1 MTEYSIAGEKITIS
15 TELENECYV
24 RRQTEPLLSQVGSE
38 FDKWYAR
45 QGDCISVCR
54 NYKSVMG
61 SAVFP
66 LIEKAVEMLNS
77 QGVYS
82 VDENIFYDKYI
93 SEAFSAFLDVL
104 DDIEFA
110 MEDIDGQAQ
119 EEREY
124 RQLRK
129 ESRGRVVGGGFGVGG
144 AIKGMATAGVM
155 NATTGVA
162 HSIWNAA
169 GNMGSSIAAGSS
181 KASLYKNSKEPLCE
195 ALVKSAYKV
204 RSGIR
209 DALEQEANMQ
219 CRVITVSEHNQ
230 AEAILQ
236 SYTQNRIPKEQ
247 KLPQIL
253 KALMLNPFYQK
264 TYEIIWKDYGDK
276 NGDLRRMSTQFGG
289 DLEQKIQTMAETF
302 CRESFEKNCAEFI
315 KMYDKLEAS
324 FLYEENLKT
333 FVAEVKEY
341 CSAHDIEK
349 DTIEQ
354 LKVYEEWIRFVA
366 VEKRTVHGI
375 EYGSE
380 ELAERVRN
388 DDRQFYR
395 ILDDNDIF
403 ATETEEKVK
412 KYGYQTEEFKSLL
425 EGLLEK
431 EKNLR
436 TPEKIYENIYKLL
449 SENLTD
455 KSLEKVSIDI
465 PNYMGAMQQKEAMIR
480 SVTMMEKEE
489 LPLMLIDRS
498 ANGKSGIVLT
508 NQCLRIYAKGV
519 FSNENRMI
527 QLGQIEGIKC
537 VGADQYEVVINGS
550 ENEKMALKQKN
561 CTGEEYHKIGETVYK
576 CIRLI
581 RNLGDVKRKNLF
593 RILYGTVTCNCG
605 MKLLQDETVCP
616 GCHRILQPDGTFAE
630 TQICPN
636 CGNIIIK
643 GKKFC
648 TQCGMPVD
656 GSQAVQAD
664 GTPEEKMCCPGC
676 GRAIKPGKKFCSFC
690 GMKL

>member
-24 RRQTEPLLSQVGSE
+24 RRQTDPLLSQVGSE

-54 NYKSVMG
+54 NYKSVLG

-82 VDENIFYDKYI
+82 VDENIFFDKYI
-93 SEAFSAFLDVL
+93 SEVFRAFLDVL
-104 DDIEFA
+104 DDIEFE

-169 GNMGSSIAAGSS
+169 GNMGSGIAAGSS
-181 KASLYKNSKEPLCE
+181 KASLYKNSKEPLRE

-219 CRVITVSEHNQ
+219 CRVITVTEHNQ

-236 SYTQNRIPKEQ
+236 SYAQNRIPKEQ

-289 DLEQKIQTMAETF
+289 DLEQKILTMAETF

-341 CSAHDIEK
+341 CSAHDVEE

-354 LKVYEEWIRFVA
+354 LKVYEEGLRLVA

-395 ILDDNDIF
+395 ILDNNDIF

-412 KYGYQTEEFKSLL
+412 EYGYQTEEFKSLL

-455 KSLEKVSIDI
+455 KSLDKLSIDI

-508 NQCLRIYAKGV
+508 NQYLRIYAKGV

-527 QLGQIEGIKC
+527 PLGQIEGIKC

-550 ENEKMALKQKN
+550 ENEKMVLKQKN
-561 CTGEEYHKIGETVYK
+561 CTRTEYHKIGETVYK

-581 RNLGDVKRKNLF
+581 RNLGDEKRKNLF

-616 GCHRILQPDGTFAE
+616 GCHRILQPDGMFAE

-648 TQCGMPVD
+648 TQCGMSVD
-656 GSQAVQAD
+656 GSQAVRAD